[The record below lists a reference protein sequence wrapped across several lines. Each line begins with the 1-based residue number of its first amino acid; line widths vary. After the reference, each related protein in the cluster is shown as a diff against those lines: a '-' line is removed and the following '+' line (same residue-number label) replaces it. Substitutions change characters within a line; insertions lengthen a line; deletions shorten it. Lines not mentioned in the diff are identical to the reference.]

1 VKKIHLL
8 ADKTSH
14 VTEDLLVLDLLIASH
29 KGTYGVN
36 FKDLTVSD
44 IRALG
49 THFIVDRN
57 VIESGSLPN
66 CVYIE
71 ATEENKSYEN
81 IGPVIESLLGMNLKR
96 DSVLV
101 AVGGGITQD
110 IACFIATTFVRG
122 IAWKFVPTTLLA
134 QADSCIGSKSSIN
147 FGKTKNLLGSFTP
160 PNEVIISSHWL
171 NTLEEKDIN
180 SGIGEI
186 IKLYIIDGQDV
197 SHDVI
202 RSDLDAA
209 VFNSLL
215 IKKRFIEKDEFDQ
228 GVRQILNYGHCFGH
242 AIESVTDFAIPH
254 GIAVSM
260 GMAVANQVA
269 VLEGLIGHD
278 EHEELLHDNF
288 KEFASVPINGAGV
301 LSALTKDKKNTSSKI
316 NIILPTGPDIVKQG
330 FAPCDE
336 FWEICKEALTNV
348 PLNVSL

>member
-1 VKKIHLL
+1 ML
-8 ADKTSH
+8 D
-14 VTEDLLVLDLLIASH
+14 DLIIASH

-36 FKDLTVSD
+36 FRDLTLDD
-44 IRALG
+44 IRSLG
-49 THFIVDRN
+49 THFIVDQN
-57 VIESGSLPN
+57 VVDTGSLPN

-71 ATEENKSYEN
+71 ATEENKSYDK
-81 IGPVIESLLGMNLKR
+81 IGPVIESLLAMNLKR

-110 IACFIATTFVRG
+110 IACFIATTFMRG

-186 IKLYIIDGQDV
+186 IKLYIIDG
-197 SHDVI
+197 HDADYDEI

-209 VFNSLL
+209 VFNALL
-215 IKKRFIEKDEFDQ
+215 IKKRFIEKDEFDK
-228 GVRQILNYGHCFGH
+228 GIRQILNYGHCFGH
-242 AIESVTDFAIPH
+242 AIESVTNFGIPH

-260 GMAVANQVA
+260 GMSVANQLSI
-269 VLEGLIGHD
+269 LEGLSSHD
-278 EHEELLHDNF
+278 DYAELLEHTYKDY
-288 KEFASVPINGAGV
+288 ADVLIDVDGV
-301 LSALTKDKKNTSSKI
+301 LAALTKDKKNTSKAI
-316 NIILPTGPDIVKQG
+316 NIILPAGPDIVRQS
-330 FAPCDE
+330 FTPCDD
-336 FWEICKEALTNV
+336 FWTQCKDAFANV
-348 PLNVSL
+348 PLNISL

>member
-1 VKKIHLL
+1 M
-8 ADKTSH
+8 
-14 VTEDLLVLDLLIASH
+14 LDLLIASH

-36 FKDLTVSD
+36 FKEVGIAD
-44 IRALG
+44 IAAMG

-57 VIESGSLPN
+57 VIEPGMLPN
-66 CVYIE
+66 CVVID

-81 IGPVIESLLGMNLKR
+81 IGPVIEQLLALQLKR

-110 IACFIATTFVRG
+110 ITCFIATTFMRG
-122 IAWKFVPTTLLA
+122 LNWKFVPTTLLA

-160 PNEVIISSHWL
+160 PNEIVISSNWL
-171 NTLEEKDIN
+171 STLEEKDIN

-197 SHDVI
+197 RYDEI
-202 RSDLDAA
+202 RNDLDAA

-215 IKKRFIEKDEFDQ
+215 IKKRFIEKDEFDKS
-228 GVRQILNYGHCFGH
+228 VRQILNYGHCFGH

-260 GMAVANQVA
+260 GMAVANQLA
-269 VLEGLIGHD
+269 AQQGLVSHD
-278 EHEELLHDNF
+278 EYSALLYDNY
-288 KEFASVPINGAGV
+288 KDYARVNIDGQGV

-330 FAPCDE
+330 FTPDDE
-336 FWEICKEALTNV
+336 FWAQCKNALANV
-348 PLNVSL
+348 PFNVNL